1 MTDSMNSPA
10 VSVVMSVYNG
20 ERWLKEAIES
30 VLCQTFADFEFIIVD
45 DGSTDQSPEIIRE
58 YASRDSRIIV
68 ITKEN
73 SGLAES
79 LNVGIERARGYWIA
93 RMDADDICKPNRFQ
107 KQVSYLKK
115 NSNIALVSGAV
126 EYIDESGEIFGRT
139 YPITSINQIKKRIL
153 NFGNIIVHPAVMM
166 RKDAFNSCKGYC
178 AGLTT
183 VQDMHLW
190 HKFLRKNYDISIL
203 PDVLI
208 YYRISGFAI
217 SNIKRSDKLDYLIN
231 EVLKYDNPSQELL
244 ECFRQEVNNNK
255 SNLDSF
261 QLRRSKIANTVHS
274 RIWRWCTKF
283 NFQNKFSENFVCSI
297 NNFYSNFYR

>member
-1 MTDSMNSPA
+1 MTDNMNSPA

-20 ERWLKEAIES
+20 ERWLKESIDS

-45 DGSTDQSPEIIRE
+45 DGSTDQSPEIILE

-79 LNVGIERARGYWIA
+79 LNAGIERARGCWIA
-93 RMDADDICKPNRFQ
+93 RMDADDICKPDRFQ
-107 KQVSYLKK
+107 KQVSYLKR
-115 NSNIALVSGAV
+115 NTNVALVSGAV
-126 EYIDESGEIFGRT
+126 EYIDESGEVFGRT
-139 YPITSINQIKKRIL
+139 YPITSKKQIKKKIL

-166 RKDAFNSCKGYC
+166 RSDAINSCGGYC

-183 VQDMHLW
+183 VQDYHLW
-190 HKFLRKNYDISIL
+190 RKFLRKNYDLSIL

-217 SNIKRSDKLDYLIN
+217 SNIKRTEKLDYLIN
-231 EVLKYDNPSQELL
+231 EVLKYDNPSQELV
-244 ECFRQEVNNNK
+244 EYFQQEVENNK

-261 QLRRSKIANTVHS
+261 QLRESKIANTVHS
-274 RIWRWCTKF
+274 RIWKLCAKYNLQSR
-283 NFQNKFSENFVCSI
+283 FSENFVCSI
-297 NNFYSNFYR
+297 NNFCSYFNI